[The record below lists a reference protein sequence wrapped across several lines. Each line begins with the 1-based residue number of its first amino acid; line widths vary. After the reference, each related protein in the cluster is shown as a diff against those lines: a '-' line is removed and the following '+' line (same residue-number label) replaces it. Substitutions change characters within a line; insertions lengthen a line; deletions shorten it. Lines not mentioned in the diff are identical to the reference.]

1 MSLSLTILGC
11 HSATPRTFAH
21 PTSQF
26 LEINKRCFLIDC
38 GEGTQVQL
46 RKYKIKF
53 SSIDNIFISHL
64 HGDHFFGL
72 IGLIATFGLMHRK
85 KDLHI
90 YGPVGLKKIITLQLN
105 LSKSW
110 LNFEIIFHELENEK
124 SELIFEDDKVEVYT
138 IPLEHRVYTNGFL
151 FKEKLGER
159 KLNISAIDEIPEIK
173 ICDYQNIKD
182 GKDFVKADGKIIRNK
197 ILTKDPPKPLKYAYC
212 SDTIYK
218 PDIVGIIR
226 NVDLLYHESTFLNDR
241 KELANTTKH
250 STAEEAGKIAK
261 KASVGQL
268 ILGHYS
274 SRYDDINL
282 FKKEAETVFDNVI
295 LANAGEVIIVNNLI
309 PTEILITQE
318 N

>member
-26 LEINKRCFLIDC
+26 LKINNRNFLIDC

-53 SSIDNIFISHL
+53 SAIDNIFISHL

-72 IGLIATFGLMHRK
+72 IGLISTFGLLHRK

-90 YGPVGLKKIITLQLN
+90 YGPSGLKKIITLQLN

-110 LNFEIIFHELENEK
+110 VSFEIIFHELENEK
-124 SELIFEDDKVEVYT
+124 SELIFEDDKVEVHT

-159 KLNISAIDEIPEIK
+159 KLNMAAIREYPDIK
-173 ICDYQNIKD
+173 ICDYQNLKD
-182 GKDFVKADGKIIRNK
+182 GKDFVKEDGKKIKNK
-197 ILTKDPPKPLKYAYC
+197 ILTIDPPKPLKYAYC
-212 SDTIYK
+212 SDTLYK
-218 PDIVGIIR
+218 PDIVALIQD
-226 NVDLLYHESTFLNDR
+226 VDLLYHESTFLNDR

-274 SRYDDINL
+274 SRYDDVNL
-282 FKKEAETVFDNVI
+282 FKKEAETIFDDVI
-295 LANAGEVIIVNNLI
+295 LAKVGEVINVNNLM
-309 PTEILITQE
+309 PSELITVQE